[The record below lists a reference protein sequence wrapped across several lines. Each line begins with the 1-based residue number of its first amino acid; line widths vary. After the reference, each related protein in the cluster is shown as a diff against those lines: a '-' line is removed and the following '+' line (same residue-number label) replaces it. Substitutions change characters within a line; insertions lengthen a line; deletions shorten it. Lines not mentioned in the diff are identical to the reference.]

1 MAEWKYT
8 RTYWDYNID
17 HLAKYDIQAFIKT
30 IYDTKMKELKE
41 IHYKNSMMSDEELNQ
56 IIKSKLTITYV
67 GHSLGGMTLPMYLIQ

>member
-1 MAEWKYT
+1 MAEWKDA